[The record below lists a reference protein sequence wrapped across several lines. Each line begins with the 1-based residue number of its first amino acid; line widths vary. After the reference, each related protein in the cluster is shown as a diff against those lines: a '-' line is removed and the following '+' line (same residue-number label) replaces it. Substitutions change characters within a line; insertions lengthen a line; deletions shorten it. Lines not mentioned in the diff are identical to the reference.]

1 MVNSILFDLLLLIPP
16 VTKRISYVSSILFE
30 LHRDKNTSWRIYV
43 ISRTDL
49 GKDTFQRFYN
59 NKLGHSHWG
68 GRAKWN
74 EGGNCHSWQ
83 SKCLTHLG
91 SCCSPALPLVWTRLS
106 LISGEDG
113 GWMPLL
119 GAARSQGPNA
129 LMPNAT
135 FISGFATV
143 RTLLLLLCALLPI
156 FVLFSDLSKIF
167 TSADQH
173 SAQTTHFL
181 EKEDFLPPTAS
192 SLHSGDR

>member
-1 MVNSILFDLLLLIPP
+1 MVNSILFDLVLLIPP

-113 GWMPLL
+113 GWTPLL

-129 LMPNAT
+129 FSIDWPSLVARLLGTNLICT
-135 FISGFATV
+135 YSFAIP
-143 RTLLLLLCALLPI
+143 AAAP
-156 FVLFSDLSKIF
+156 SWPS
-167 TSADQH
+167 
-173 SAQTTHFL
+173 
-181 EKEDFLPPTAS
+181 P
-192 SLHSGDR
+192 